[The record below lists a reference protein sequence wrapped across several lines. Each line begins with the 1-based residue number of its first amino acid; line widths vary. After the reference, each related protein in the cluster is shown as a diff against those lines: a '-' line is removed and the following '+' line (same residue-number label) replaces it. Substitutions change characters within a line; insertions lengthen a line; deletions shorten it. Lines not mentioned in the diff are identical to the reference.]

1 MNLPS
6 FTTDF
11 NEKYLNVFVDRALIA
26 YASREM
32 TNTICFLTEAELCN
46 IGVLQVKSLQVQ
58 YQILF
63 DL

>member
-32 TNTICFLTEAELCN
+32 TQTRF
-46 IGVLQVKSLQVQ
+46 VSLLKQNFV
-58 YQILF
+58 ILVYF
-63 DL
+63 R